1 MNSIVNDIIHLANV
15 VEDLAA
21 VKAAI
26 AELSE
31 REKILKNEL
40 IASGQ
45 TSIDGLMYRAA
56 VSICDGRKSIDWETI
71 ARHLGEPSRQLIT
84 AHTTIGQPYHVV
96 RVSARKGAK

>member
-1 MNSIVNDIIHLANV
+1 MTLPATKLIHLANV

-31 REKILKNEL
+31 REKALKSEL
-40 IASGQ
+40 IASGEP
-45 TSIDGLMYRAA
+45 SIDGLMYRAA
-56 VSICDGRKSIDWETI
+56 ISVCEGRKSTDWETI

-84 AHTTIGQPYHVV
+84 AHTTIGTAYHVV
-96 RVSARKGAK
+96 RVSARKVVR

>member
-1 MNSIVNDIIHLANV
+1 MTLPATKLIHLANI

-31 REKILKNEL
+31 REKTLKNEL
-40 IASGQ
+40 IASGES
-45 TSIDGLMYRAA
+45 SIDGLMYRAA
-56 VSICDGRKSIDWETI
+56 VSICDGRKSIDWEAI
-71 ARHLGEPSRQLIT
+71 ARYLGEPSRQFIT

-96 RVSARKGAK
+96 RVSARKVVR